1 MREILFRGKRLD
13 NSGWVEGYFFQNWE
27 QTYILWGTTNGIPNM
42 IKVDP
47 ATIGQCTELT
57 DRNGKRVF
65 EGDILD
71 CGDRIVYIKWH
82 ERCGTWDSQ
91 FIRYTD
97 KPLCSNGIA
106 PVEWKYRAVVISNVH
121 DNPELMKGAT

>member
-42 IKVDP
+42 TKVDP

-71 CGDRIVYIKWH
+71 CGDRIVYVKWH
-82 ERCGTWDSQ
+82 EHCGIWDSQ
-91 FIRYTD
+91 FVKYTNNS
-97 KPLCSNGIA
+97 LCSNGVTA
-106 PVEWKYRAVVISNVH
+106 VEWKFRALVIGNVH
-121 DNPELMKGAT
+121 DNPELL